1 MTKQLDAYARAGVNI
16 AAGQEAVR
24 LMRDAVR
31 STHGAEVLSDVGAFG
46 GLYSLAAVQQ
56 MQEPVLVATTDGVGT
71 KTMVAAQLQRWDTLG
86 QDLVN
91 HCINDLL
98 VQGAHPLFFLDYIA
112 APVLQ
117 PEVVAALVKGMAVAC
132 RTAQCALLGGETA
145 EMPDIY
151 APDQL
156 DLVGTMVGVV
166 ERSMIIDGS
175 RIQAGDMLLGLP
187 STGLHTNGY
196 TLARHVLAEL
206 DWTEPYRIL
215 GDTTLAEALLA
226 VHRSYLDPVQ
236 KLLRAGIDIHGM
248 AHITGGGVV
257 DNLPRILP
265 NGVQAIIRRGTWR
278 EPPIFG
284 LIQQRGQLSQHELFH
299 TFNMGL
305 GMILVVPPGHATRA
319 LATLT
324 VDLSVVGEVVKG
336 NAGVIIA

>member
-1 MTKQLDAYARAGVNI
+1 MTKQPDAYARAGVNI

-56 MQEPVLVATTDGVGT
+56 MQAPVLVATTDGVGT
-71 KTMVAAQLQRWDTLG
+71 KTMVAAQVQRWDTLG

-117 PEVVAALVKGMAVAC
+117 PDVVAALVKGMAVAC
-132 RTAQCALLGGETA
+132 RAAQCALLGGETA

-196 TLARHVLAEL
+196 TLARRVLADL
-206 DWTEPYRIL
+206 DWTEPYRVL
-215 GDTTLAEALLA
+215 GDVTLADALLA

-236 KLLRAGIDIHGM
+236 KLLSAGIDIRGM
-248 AHITGGGVV
+248 AHITGGGVF

-265 NGVQAIIRRGTWR
+265 HGVQAIIRRGTWR
-278 EPPIFG
+278 EPPIFA
-284 LIQQRGQLSQHELFH
+284 LIQQRGNSAS
-299 TFNMGL
+299 TSYSTPSTWG
-305 GMILVVPPGHATRA
+305 
-319 LATLT
+319 
-324 VDLSVVGEVVKG
+324 
-336 NAGVIIA
+336 